1 MGRTKREQPKFVNKV
16 KGTGVARELLR
27 RLRHHDIS
35 PRAIS
40 GSTTIIPKETA
51 FRGWDDGKFWGFNA
65 ALAHRVQDHFKANN
79 NLFAQAAW
87 GRPWK
92 EVFIHDKALLNRPE
106 NSFVPS
112 GPEETVQMHRI
123 ADHLLL
129 RIHRRQ
135 THRRLHRLREPIE
148 RLMSRVV

>member
-1 MGRTKREQPKFVNKV
+1 MYKRQ
-16 KGTGVARELLR
+16 
-27 RLRHHDIS
+27 
-35 PRAIS
+35 
-40 GSTTIIPKETA
+40 
-51 FRGWDDGKFWGFNA
+51 
-65 ALAHRVQDHFKANN
+65 QDHFKANN

-135 THRRLHRLREPIE
+135 THRRLHWLREPIE